1 MRRDAAKAKVTL
13 KRWDEWHLCW
23 HEDVELHHGN
33 PAQFDLIKLRSEFS
47 RLCWR
52 LVTIRSRLLQR
63 WNDKLDN
70 TCQVS
75 FVVLG
80 ERYCDLYKGR
90 SKVDFVFL
98 SSRWD
103 KTMFFV
109 ILFLSRK
116 LLSLIR
122 MVSTSEAIV
131 WETIFVRIPNG
142 FQDKDRKVFF
152 WPQNKSKN
160 YAVVEGSSILFKLDI
175 QLIIAVH
182 DSDRFSCGWLFRS
195 TFC

>member
-1 MRRDAAKAKVTL
+1 MLQKQKSRW

-80 ERYCDLYKGR
+80 ERYCDLYKWR
-90 SKVDFVFL
+90 SKIDFVYLF
-98 SSRWD
+98 SRTD
-103 KTMFFV
+103 KIMFFV
-109 ILFLSRK
+109 ILFLLRK
-116 LLSLIR
+116 TFEFDPDGVDIR
-122 MVSTSEAIV
+122 SNCLK
-131 WETIFVRIPNG
+131 TILYGYWTGFRI
-142 FQDKDRKVFF
+142 KTVEFF
-152 WPQNKSKN
+152 
-160 YAVVEGSSILFKLDI
+160 YLYYTVVEGSSILFKLDI
-175 QLIIAVH
+175 QLMVAVH
-182 DSDRFSCGWLFRS
+182 DSDRFSRGWLFRS

>member
-80 ERYCDLYKGR
+80 ERYCDLYKWR
-90 SKVDFVFL
+90 SKIDFVYLF
-98 SSRWD
+98 SRTD
-103 KTMFFV
+103 KIMFFV
-109 ILFLSRK
+109 ILFLLRK
-116 LLSLIR
+116 TFEFDPDGVDIR
-122 MVSTSEAIV
+122 SNCLK
-131 WETIFVRIPNG
+131 TILYGYWTGFRI
-142 FQDKDRKVFF
+142 KTVEFF
-152 WPQNKSKN
+152 
-160 YAVVEGSSILFKLDI
+160 YLYYTVVEGSSILFKLDI
-175 QLIIAVH
+175 QLMVAVH
-182 DSDRFSCGWLFRS
+182 DSDRFSRGWLFRS

>member
-1 MRRDAAKAKVTL
+1 MSSASAQRWERREFFLYVTDMRRDAAKAKVTL

-80 ERYCDLYKGR
+80 ERYCDLYKWR
-90 SKVDFVFL
+90 SKIDFVYLF
-98 SSRWD
+98 SRTD
-103 KTMFFV
+103 KIMFFV
-109 ILFLSRK
+109 ILFLLRK
-116 LLSLIR
+116 TFEFDPDGVDIR
-122 MVSTSEAIV
+122 SNCLK
-131 WETIFVRIPNG
+131 TILYGYWTGFRI
-142 FQDKDRKVFF
+142 KTVEFF
-152 WPQNKSKN
+152 IFTTQSWKEVPYCSNWTYS
-160 YAVVEGSSILFKLDI
+160 
-175 QLIIAVH
+175 
-182 DSDRFSCGWLFRS
+182 
-195 TFC
+195 

>member
-1 MRRDAAKAKVTL
+1 MVLDIFGILHFGSQSCSPNETFSFHEQAINEPCNFLVVVVRTWKLEAKGILVKSCPLHQLNDEKDGILSLRSWYAVWCCESKVTP

-23 HEDVELHHGN
+23 HEDAELHHGN

-90 SKVDFVFL
+90 SKVEFVYLF
-98 SSRWD
+98 SR
-103 KTMFFV
+103 M
-109 ILFLSRK
+109 
-116 LLSLIR
+116 
-122 MVSTSEAIV
+122 
-131 WETIFVRIPNG
+131 G
-142 FQDKDRKVFF
+142 
-152 WPQNKSKN
+152 
-160 YAVVEGSSILFKLDI
+160 
-175 QLIIAVH
+175 
-182 DSDRFSCGWLFRS
+182 
-195 TFC
+195 

>member
-1 MRRDAAKAKVTL
+1 MLQKQKSPW

-80 ERYCDLYKGR
+80 ERYCDLYKWR
-90 SKVDFVFL
+90 SKIDFVYLF
-98 SSRWD
+98 SRTD
-103 KTMFFV
+103 KIMFFV
-109 ILFLSRK
+109 ILFLLRK
-116 LLSLIR
+116 TFEFDPDGVDIR
-122 MVSTSEAIV
+122 SNCLK
-131 WETIFVRIPNG
+131 TILYGYWTGFRI
-142 FQDKDRKVFF
+142 KTVEFF
-152 WPQNKSKN
+152 IFTTQSWKEVPYCSNWTYS
-160 YAVVEGSSILFKLDI
+160 
-175 QLIIAVH
+175 
-182 DSDRFSCGWLFRS
+182 
-195 TFC
+195 